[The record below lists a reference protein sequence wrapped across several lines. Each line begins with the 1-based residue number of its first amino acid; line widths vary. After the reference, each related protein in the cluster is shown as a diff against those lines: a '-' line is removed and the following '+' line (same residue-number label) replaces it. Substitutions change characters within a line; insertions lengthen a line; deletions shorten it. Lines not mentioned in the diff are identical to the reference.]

1 MFNHVY
7 PAWHKTVQRVLFIIG
22 ALLCITLPV
31 AYGKRRRISSKTLG
45 IVLGLYF
52 GLWLLFSLIVRFL
65 VPSPR
70 VESTLP
76 TYTPSPIPVP
86 VVLHSPSRSSAK
98 PSSPAIRLHPSS
110 VHGAT
115 PSSGTARSGRG
126 ARFAVA
132 DDGDGDDSYDNED
145 YEDNDTKD
153 GSLTTPAQQ
162 TTTRSNS
169 NTVKFQTRPRG
180 NTGDSTNSL
189 NYPTFAAYRQAQHG
203 NFDAFAQRIKRA
215 FISQQQQQQEEM
227 EKQKQLQELASDASL
242 IQTQE
247 GSRPIHLQS
256 LAPSGDSNANN
267 NTDASSLLSPPYSAT
282 VTATTEARPTAGRS
296 RSSSSAAAAAS
307 ILGDFAV
314 RIKSGSLFSRS
325 STSLALPARSMTDPQ
340 PQPQPLAA
348 GARSGLSSSSRP
360 KSQRSPSRLGMDD
373 GESSGAVEDGLEVV
387 VSKEDPE
394 APTTPNIVS
403 KGDETSG

>member
-7 PAWHKTVQRVLFIIG
+7 PAWHKPVQRVLFIIG

-31 AYGKRRRISSKTLG
+31 TYGKRRRISSKTLG

-86 VVLHSPSRSSAK
+86 VVLHSPSRSGAM
-98 PSSPAIRLHPSS
+98 PTSPAIRLHSSS
-110 VHGAT
+110 VRGAT
-115 PSSGTARSGRG
+115 PSSGTAKSGRG
-126 ARFAVA
+126 ARFAV
-132 DDGDGDDSYDNED
+132 DDDDGDDSYDNEED
-145 YEDNDTKD
+145 YKDNDTKD

-215 FISQQQQQQEEM
+215 FISQQQQQEEM
-227 EKQKQLQELASDASL
+227 ERQNQLQEQGRDASMMH
-242 IQTQE
+242 TQD
-247 GSRPIHLQS
+247 GSGPIHLQS
-256 LAPSGDSNANN
+256 LAPSGGSYANNN
-267 NTDASSLLSPPYSAT
+267 NTDASDLPSPPYNAT
-282 VTATTEARPTAGRS
+282 VTAATETRPTVIRS
-296 RSSSSAAAAAS
+296 PSSSSAAAS
-307 ILGDFAV
+307 ILGDFAE
-314 RIKSGSLFSRS
+314 RIKSGSLFSR
-325 STSLALPARSMTDPQ
+325 
-340 PQPQPLAA
+340 
-348 GARSGLSSSSRP
+348 
-360 KSQRSPSRLGMDD
+360 
-373 GESSGAVEDGLEVV
+373 ESSIAVVGGLEIVDN
-387 VSKEDPE
+387 KEDTE
-394 APTTPNIVS
+394 ATTPRIVS

>member
-7 PAWHKTVQRVLFIIG
+7 PAWHKPVQRVLFIIG

-31 AYGKRRRISSKTLG
+31 AYGKRRHISSTTLG

-52 GLWLLFSLIVRFL
+52 GLWLLFSLIVRFF

-70 VESTLP
+70 VESSLP

-86 VVLHSPSRSSAK
+86 VVLHSPSRSDAM
-98 PSSPAIRLHPSS
+98 PTAPAIRLHSS
-110 VHGAT
+110 SLHGTT

-126 ARFAVA
+126 ARFAVHNDE
-132 DDGDGDDSYDNED
+132 DDHEEY

-162 TTTRSNS
+162 TTTRSNT

-203 NFDAFAQRIKRA
+203 GFDAFSQRIKRA
-215 FISQQQQQQEEM
+215 FISQQQQQEEM
-227 EKQKQLQELASDASL
+227 ERQKQLQEQGRDVSMM
-242 IQTQE
+242 QTLD
-247 GSRPIHLQS
+247 GSGPIHLQS
-256 LAPSGDSNANN
+256 LAPSEGGYANN
-267 NTDASSLLSPPYSAT
+267 TGAPDLLSPPYNAT
-282 VTATTEARPTAGRS
+282 VTAAATETRSAASRS
-296 RSSSSAAAAAS
+296 RSSSSAAAS
-307 ILGDFAV
+307 ILGDFAE

-325 STSLALPARSMTDPQ
+325 STSLDRPARSLTDPQ
-340 PQPQPLAA
+340 SQSQPLAQPLAA
-348 GARSGLSSSSRP
+348 GSRSRLSLSSGP
-360 KSQRSPSRLGMDD
+360 KSQRSSRLGMDG
-373 GESSGAVEDGLEVV
+373 GESAMAVEDGLEIVITGE
-387 VSKEDPE
+387 EDSE
-394 APTTPNIVS
+394 THSATPRIAS
-403 KGDETSG
+403 KGDETGG